1 MALDLLLSSQ
11 LKSGMAYDYQVP
23 SWVRQARKAH
33 MKYVDS
39 QALYLT
45 RLFAREHTP
54 LSTDRPLLL
63 MPFFQ
68 FLFGLHELSNP
79 DWNVFVQA
87 VVP

>member
-1 MALDLLLSSQ
+1 MALDALIFSSH
-11 LKSGMAYDYQVP
+11 LVSGMAYNHQVL
-23 SWVRQARKAH
+23 SGTASTRGMILKH
-33 MKYVDS
+33 YN
-39 QALYLT
+39 LT
-45 RLFAREHTP
+45 RLFAREHTR

-79 DWNVFVQA
+79 DWNVLVQA